1 MLNARDGQPLH
12 EAVREELQR
21 RIDSKRY
28 QTGDALPSA
37 VALAGEFGVSLITI
51 KRALKDLKALGLL
64 RTVPGLGVFVRQNK
78 RFIREIDV
86 SMTSLEQA
94 MDSKLPLSITL
105 VSLSWEAIGDR
116 SFDLFSPP
124 QGPMSCVRRVV
135 SIDEEPIM
143 FDTSYVPVPMDH
155 EIMREVSSRFLI
167 DILKATKTPVINK
180 RLVIDAAPAS
190 AEAQSAFSIPVG
202 YPTLRRLYH
211 LTTRDPAFSVF
222 GSVEAPFD
230 KLACNIDIPIV
241 DAAG

>member
-1 MLNARDGQPLH
+1 MLNAREGQSLH

-28 QTGDALPSA
+28 QIGDALPSA
-37 VALAGEFGVSLITI
+37 VGLAGEFGVSLITI

-94 MDSKLPLSITL
+94 MDSKLPLSIKL
-105 VSLSWEAIGDR
+105 VSLSWEAIGNR
-116 SFDLFSPP
+116 SFELFSPSSA
-124 QGPMSCVRRVV
+124 PMSCVRRVI
-135 SIDEEPIM
+135 SIDDEPIM
-143 FDTSYVPVPMDH
+143 FDTTYVPVPLDH
-155 EIMREVSSRFLI
+155 EIMREVSSKFLI
-167 DILKATKTPVINK
+167 DILKSTSTPVINK

-190 AEAQSAFSIPVG
+190 PEAQSAFSIPVG

-230 KLACNIDIPIV
+230 KLACNIDIPID
-241 DAAG
+241 DATG

>member
-1 MLNARDGQPLH
+1 MLNAREGQPLH

-21 RIDSKRY
+21 RIEAKRY
-28 QTGDALPSA
+28 QAGDGLPSA
-37 VALAGEFGVSLITI
+37 VALASEFGVSLITV
-51 KRALKDLKALGLL
+51 KRSLKDLRTLGLL

-124 QGPMSCVRRVV
+124 RGPMSCVRRVI
-135 SIDEEPIM
+135 SIDNEPIM
-143 FDTSYVPVPMDH
+143 FDTTYVPVPLDH
-155 EIMREVSSRFLI
+155 EIMQEVSRKFVI
-167 DILKATKTPVINK
+167 DILKPTQTPVINK

-190 AEAQSAFSIPVG
+190 TEAQSAFSIPVG

-211 LTTRDPAFSVF
+211 LTTRDPEFAVF

-230 KLACNIDIPIV
+230 KLACNIEIPI
-241 DAAG
+241 DDPTS